1 MPSTTEQA
9 VKRLEAALQS
19 LEHAV
24 ERRLAQA
31 GNGDLADEVQ
41 MLARDRARLAEELD
55 QSQARAQRLEGVS
68 RDVSRRL
75 TSAMEAV
82 EVLLQEEPE
91 GR

>member
-82 EVLLQEEPE
+82 EVLLQDEPE

>member
-1 MPSTTEQA
+1 MPSAAEQA

-31 GNGDLADEVQ
+31 SNGDLADEVQ
-41 MLARDRARLAEELD
+41 MLARDRARLAEDLD
-55 QSQARAQRLEGVS
+55 QSQARAQRLEGVN

-75 TSAMEAV
+75 SSAMEAV
-82 EVLLQEEPE
+82 EALLQDEPE